1 MTCDSRTPSQLNSG
15 QLIDSIKCD
24 LADNNAGLISA
35 ADVRENMEDIA
46 FSINKVVASGDT
58 ETAFPF
64 FNAVKATTISGGSGM
79 FIPESGISFPNS
91 PVESER
97 TKLQVRPWL
106 GPEGIN
112 HDELSGRNSSD
123 NAHTQYL
130 PRTGSKKMQGNLGMD
145 SNWINSSGSVLVDGS
160 PYSYSDRGFR
170 FVSRVDSDTNYEYDD
185 VEIGTSGSLKF
196 NKDLS
201 STDSF
206 HGVAKAWLRFVASAT
221 PEVLSY
227 HNISGIERTAQGKY
241 TITFT
246 SGTFMNNSYVAV
258 ANSNARSTAS
268 NGDDFD
274 LNTVGCFHRTGDDG
288 TTLRTISYHIQKDDN
303 SFVDGSVCD
312 LVCYGFEPGSRS
324 GTPPTITVS

>member
-1 MTCDSRTPSQLNSG
+1 MGRQGTS
-15 QLIDSIKCD
+15 
-24 LADNNAGLISA
+24 
-35 ADVRENMEDIA
+35 
-46 FSINKVVASGDT
+46 
-58 ETAFPF
+58 
-64 FNAVKATTISGGSGM
+64 
-79 FIPESGISFPNS
+79 
-91 PVESER
+91 
-97 TKLQVRPWL
+97 
-106 GPEGIN
+106 
-112 HDELSGRNSSD
+112 ELSVQR
-123 NAHTQYL
+123 
-130 PRTGSKKMQGNLGMD
+130 
-145 SNWINSSGSVLVDGS
+145 II
-160 PYSYSDRGFR
+160 F
-170 FVSRVDSDTNYEYDD
+170 
-185 VEIGTSGSLKF
+185 
-196 NKDLS
+196 
-201 STDSF
+201 DSF